1 MWKDILK
8 EVSIR
13 DREMYMD
20 AIDLFGKVEDNVS
33 LDDIQEF
40 HDKYDAV
47 SKMPVEWPTMHDYLL
62 AVAKKYVEIHK
73 LNEEVLKVIKTETD
87 EALG

>member
-20 AIDLFGKVEDNVS
+20 AIVLIGKIENSVS
-33 LDDIQEF
+33 LEDIREF
-40 HDKYDAV
+40 SNKYDAV
-47 SKMPVEWPTMHDYLL
+47 SKEPVEWPTMHDYLL

-73 LNEEVLKVIKTETD
+73 LNEEVLRIIKTETD

>member
-20 AIDLFGKVEDNVS
+20 AIDLIGKVENSVS
-33 LDDIQEF
+33 LEDIREF
-40 HDKYDAV
+40 SNKYDAV
-47 SKMPVEWPTMHDYLL
+47 SKEPVEWPTMHNYLL
-62 AVAKKYVEIHK
+62 EVMKKYEEIHK
-73 LNEEVLKVIKTETD
+73 LSVEVVKVIKTETD